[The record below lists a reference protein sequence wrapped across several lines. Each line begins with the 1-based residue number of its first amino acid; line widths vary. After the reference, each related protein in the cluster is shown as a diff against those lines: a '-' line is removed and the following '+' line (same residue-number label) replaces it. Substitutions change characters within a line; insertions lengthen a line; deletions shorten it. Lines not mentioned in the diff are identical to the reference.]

1 MPEKRG
7 KRKKITPLQKNAPE
21 TIFFRMNIFGQNTIA
36 AAAIAASPAAAR
48 AIMGLSKETKIC
60 KA

>member
-1 MPEKRG
+1 VNK
-7 KRKKITPLQKNAPE
+7 
-21 TIFFRMNIFGQNTIA
+21 IFGQNIIA
-36 AAAIAASPAAAR
+36 VAAIAASPAAAR

>member
-1 MPEKRG
+1 
-7 KRKKITPLQKNAPE
+7 
-21 TIFFRMNIFGQNTIA
+21 MNIFGQNNIA
-36 AAAIAASPAAAR
+36 IADARFAANAAKAASPAAAR

>member
-1 MPEKRG
+1 
-7 KRKKITPLQKNAPE
+7 
-21 TIFFRMNIFGQNTIA
+21 MNIFGQNTIA
-36 AAAIAASPAAAR
+36 AADIRIAANAAMAASPAAAR

>member
-7 KRKKITPLQKNAPE
+7 KRKKNTPLQKNAPE

-36 AAAIAASPAAAR
+36 AAIAASPAAAR

>member
-1 MPEKRG
+1 MN
-7 KRKKITPLQKNAPE
+7 KN
-21 TIFFRMNIFGQNTIA
+21 IGQNFLA
-36 AAAIAASPAAAR
+36 ATAIAASPAAAR

>member
-1 MPEKRG
+1 MK
-7 KRKKITPLQKNAPE
+7 
-21 TIFFRMNIFGQNTIA
+21 MIFGQFITA
-36 AAAIAASPAAAR
+36 KAAIAASPAAAR

>member
-1 MPEKRG
+1 
-7 KRKKITPLQKNAPE
+7 
-21 TIFFRMNIFGQNTIA
+21 MNIFGQNTIA
-36 AAAIAASPAAAR
+36 AKAIAASPAAAR